1 MKRLLLFAL
10 VAFFGVS
17 AHAQNKPTVI
27 TEKPAGTET
36 VYKRVSGKMFFIKNQ
51 KISIADLAKLAENG
65 QPAGDLTV
73 VADADGKTVY
83 LKYVLSYASFIKDD
97 QAGGW
102 VKGTK
107 VGM

>member
-17 AHAQNKPTVI
+17 AQAQNKPTVI

-73 VADADGKTVY
+73 VADADGKTC
-83 LKYVLSYASFIKDD
+83 LSEICAFLCIIY
-97 QAGGW
+97 
-102 VKGTK
+102 KGRPSWWL
-107 VGM
+107 GERY

>member
-17 AHAQNKPTVI
+17 AQAQNKPTVI

-51 KISIADLAKLAENG
+51 KISG
-65 QPAGDLTV
+65 Q
-73 VADADGKTVY
+73 
-83 LKYVLSYASFIKDD
+83 S
-97 QAGGW
+97 
-102 VKGTK
+102 
-107 VGM
+107 